1 MLFNLVQGW
10 HDLQI
15 EAKQAIKCFEKIL
28 EETFYLTETR
38 RREYLD
44 SMRKPMDEA
53 IDELRRKFDNQN
65 KIDLTNNPDKQL
77 EGRVKEAFK
86 DAEKLLHK
94 TSEGTLADMDK
105 RLRDH
110 LNFKL
115 NKIWENFVTN
125 ADKIFEETMEGFRE
139 TTPGI
144 QFLEVAPAPV
154 VHLPPMQDINP
165 DIAHVPVRLIAC
177 SSPCLHLFSTRH
189 HVSPRMLDWTF
200 VAWQNYWCIIH

>member
-1 MLFNLVQGW
+1 MIW
-10 HDLQI
+10 KD
-15 EAKQAIKCFEKIL
+15 
-28 EETFYLTETR
+28 
-38 RREYLD
+38 
-44 SMRKPMDEA
+44 
-53 IDELRRKFDNQN
+53 QN

-125 ADKIFEETMEGFRE
+125 ADKIFEETMEGISEKVQEDMTGTSADRNPSNLSWSE
-139 TTPGI
+139 TSNCNP
-144 QFLEVAPAPV
+144 VHSPA
-154 VHLPPMQDINP
+154 
-165 DIAHVPVRLIAC
+165 
-177 SSPCLHLFSTRH
+177 
-189 HVSPRMLDWTF
+189 
-200 VAWQNYWCIIH
+200 